1 MSNMKKLIESL
12 DALNECPPGMDEGGM
27 PMGSLPA
34 PIDKGNPV
42 TMNVSLNASG
52 KEHVED
58 LINMM
63 KNAGMSDAKEFGQD
77 DMPALPMRMD
87 MERLRD
93 IVGEPGDEDTDEAY
107 SPGDENA
114 EGVVSNCCGAPVQD
128 EREGTG
134 RCSACGEGCEAVAEE
149 SIEEGGMK
157 DQLIKAME
165 KIAAD
170 DSGDTL
176 YKAMTKGAMGPD
188 VQNYLQDMYDDVARD
203 NGLHPDDDHDQ
214 IEEKM
219 HELIAADYGMQEWAN
234 SPEGSEDD
242 VDYRDQDYMTN
253 MMGDDLHKKKKAYA
267 AAQDGDN
274 AMAVEAIKAQLM
286 KALSEKKKPDANKN
300 GIPDYAEDG
309 KGPNDLAKGKKGGKP
324 KKGKVPPQFKKK

>member
-1 MSNMKKLIESL
+1 MESL

-34 PIDKGNPV
+34 PMDKGNPV

-63 KNAGMSDAKEFGQD
+63 KNAGMNDAKEVSA
-77 DMPALPMRMD
+77 DMMPMRMD

-93 IVGEPGDEDTDEAY
+93 IVDEPGHEHEEIEMEEA
-107 SPGDENA
+107 PCE
-114 EGVVSNCCGAPVQD
+114 E
-128 EREGTG
+128 
-134 RCSACGEGCEAVAEE
+134 CGESPCCCDD
-149 SIEEGGMK
+149 K
-157 DQLIKAME
+157 DME
-165 KIAAD
+165 
-170 DSGDTL
+170 
-176 YKAMTKGAMGPD
+176 
-188 VQNYLQDMYDDVARD
+188 
-203 NGLHPDDDHDQ
+203 
-214 IEEKM
+214 
-219 HELIAADYGMQEWAN
+219 EWAN

-274 AMAVEAIKAQLM
+274 AMAVESIKAQLM
-286 KALSEKKKPDANKN
+286 KALAEKKAKPDFLDMDKDGNKKE
-300 GIPDYAEDG
+300 PM
-309 KGPNDLAKGKKGGKP
+309 KKAIKD
-324 KKGKVPPQFKKK
+324 KESKKK

>member
-1 MSNMKKLIESL
+1 MESL

-34 PIDKGNPV
+34 PMDKGNPV

-63 KNAGMSDAKEFGQD
+63 KNAGMNDAREVGA
-77 DMPALPMRMD
+77 DMMPMRMD

-93 IVGEPGDEDTDEAY
+93 IVDEPGHEHEEIEMEEA
-107 SPGDENA
+107 PCE
-114 EGVVSNCCGAPVQD
+114 E
-128 EREGTG
+128 
-134 RCSACGEGCEAVAEE
+134 CGESPCCCDEVE
-149 SIEEGGMK
+149 
-157 DQLIKAME
+157 
-165 KIAAD
+165 
-170 DSGDTL
+170 
-176 YKAMTKGAMGPD
+176 
-188 VQNYLQDMYDDVARD
+188 
-203 NGLHPDDDHDQ
+203 
-214 IEEKM
+214 
-219 HELIAADYGMQEWAN
+219 EWAN

-267 AAQDGDN
+267 KAQDGDN

-286 KALSEKKKPDANKN
+286 AALAEKKAKPDFLDMDKDGNKKEPMKKA
-300 GIPDYAEDG
+300 IAD
-309 KGPNDLAKGKKGGKP
+309 KKAKK
-324 KKGKVPPQFKKK
+324 

>member
-1 MSNMKKLIESL
+1 MKKLMESL

-34 PIDKGNPV
+34 PMDKGNPV

-63 KNAGMSDAKEFGQD
+63 KNAGMNDAKEVSA
-77 DMPALPMRMD
+77 DMMPMRMD

-93 IVGEPGDEDTDEAY
+93 IVDEPGHEHEEIEMEEA
-107 SPGDENA
+107 PCE
-114 EGVVSNCCGAPVQD
+114 E
-128 EREGTG
+128 
-134 RCSACGEGCEAVAEE
+134 CGESPCCCDD
-149 SIEEGGMK
+149 K
-157 DQLIKAME
+157 DME
-165 KIAAD
+165 
-170 DSGDTL
+170 
-176 YKAMTKGAMGPD
+176 
-188 VQNYLQDMYDDVARD
+188 
-203 NGLHPDDDHDQ
+203 
-214 IEEKM
+214 
-219 HELIAADYGMQEWAN
+219 EWAN

-274 AMAVEAIKAQLM
+274 AMAVESIKAQLM
-286 KALSEKKKPDANKN
+286 KALAEKKAKPDFLDMDKDGNKKEPMKKA
-300 GIPDYAEDG
+300 IAD
-309 KGPNDLAKGKKGGKP
+309 KKAKK
-324 KKGKVPPQFKKK
+324 

>member
-1 MSNMKKLIESL
+1 MSDIKKLMESL
-12 DALNECPPGMDEGGM
+12 DAINECPPGMDEGGM
-27 PMGSLPA
+27 PPMASLPA
-34 PIDKGNPV
+34 PEDKGNPV

-63 KNAGMSDAKEFGQD
+63 KNAGMNDAKEVGD
-77 DMPALPMRMD
+77 MDMPQQLPMRMD

-93 IVGEPGDEDTDEAY
+93 LVDEPDHEHEEIEMEEAPCEECGEAPCCCDDTD
-107 SPGDENA
+107 
-114 EGVVSNCCGAPVQD
+114 
-128 EREGTG
+128 
-134 RCSACGEGCEAVAEE
+134 
-149 SIEEGGMK
+149 
-157 DQLIKAME
+157 ME
-165 KIAAD
+165 
-170 DSGDTL
+170 
-176 YKAMTKGAMGPD
+176 
-188 VQNYLQDMYDDVARD
+188 
-203 NGLHPDDDHDQ
+203 
-214 IEEKM
+214 
-219 HELIAADYGMQEWAN
+219 EWAN

-253 MMGDDLHKKKKAYA
+253 MMGDDLHKKKKSYA

-309 KGPNDLAKGKKGGKP
+309 KGKNDLAKGKKP
-324 KKGKVPPQFKKK
+324 KKGEVPPQFKKK